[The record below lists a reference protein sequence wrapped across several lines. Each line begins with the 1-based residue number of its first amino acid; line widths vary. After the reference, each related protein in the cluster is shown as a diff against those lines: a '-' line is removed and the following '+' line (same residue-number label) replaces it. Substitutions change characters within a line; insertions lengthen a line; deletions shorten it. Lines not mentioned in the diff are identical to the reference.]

1 VKSKPPEHWWVKI
14 GDFGISKRAEDG
26 VAVSST
32 LKGTLGFMAPELHG
46 FAEAGKEPSSNNAQA
61 ADMWSLG
68 ELAFQMLTKEPTFR
82 NMGRLFSYVQD
93 PQSFPS
99 APLHA
104 HSVSLSGLDFITST
118 MTPAPEKRPTAEIA
132 LQHHWMEP
140 YRSSSLRPPSIASI
154 GY

>member
-26 VAVSST
+26 IAVSST

-46 FAEAGKEPSSNNAQA
+46 FAEAGKEPSSNDAQA

-68 ELAFQMLTKEPTFR
+68 ELTFH
-82 NMGRLFSYVQD
+82 MGRLFRYVQD

-104 HSVSLSGLDFITST
+104 HTVSLSGLDFITST
-118 MTPAPEKRPTAEIA
+118 MTPAPEKCSTAEIA
-132 LQHHWMEP
+132 LQHNWMEP
-140 YRSSSLRPPSIASI
+140 YRSSSPRPPSIASI